1 MRPKCGAC
9 KKKDRPCTYSYGKA
23 SAFVVQDPRQL
34 TKHGRSRTSS
44 AVYPLNSPDEGSSSS
59 ATTSFSTGSTST
71 NSSDLCITTER
82 HTEDRQGCFQTLAP
96 RSRSRMQPSKMRE
109 YRQNLALQA
118 HLQKLREES
127 PLVPYQPS
135 SPETAL
141 ISRYVGVLGPDPAGR
156 QPFEVLGT
164 WIQSIPSRIG
174 SNKMLDLAVQFFV
187 DSHATYRDDM
197 HSKRKVARA
206 SKAKALREL
215 QLAVMNTDNKV
226 TYDILLAT
234 KLHYAAEVSL
244 PVRRRRAFLITCRLF
259 WEWIH
264 CITPFMRSE
273 SPSC

>member
-1 MRPKCGAC
+1 VRPKCSAC

-34 TKHGRSRTSS
+34 TKHGRSRTSA
-44 AVYPLNSPDEGSSSS
+44 AVYPLSCSDEDSRSSS
-59 ATTSFSTGSTST
+59 ATPYSASSSSTTL
-71 NSSDLCITTER
+71 SDLCITTER

-109 YRQNLALQA
+109 YRQNLALQV

-127 PLVPYQPS
+127 PLVPYQPT
-135 SPETAL
+135 SPETTL

-174 SNKMLDLAVQFFV
+174 SNKMLDLAIQFFV

-206 SKAKALREL
+206 SKAKALKEL
-215 QLAVMNTDNKV
+215 QLAVMKTDNKV

-234 KLHYAAEVSL
+234 KLHYAAEVSQ
-244 PVRRRRAFLITCRLF
+244 PVRRRPALLITCRLF
-259 WEWIH
+259 WGLIP
-264 CITPFMRSE
+264 CIMPFMRSE